1 MGLFN
6 FLSKFRNTSDP
17 AISDKIRPREEL
29 LEAVDFVAKL
39 SHPNIYYVSH
49 YRKKLM
55 PAVEHTLKYAD
66 ELIVQLPTP
75 ISIEADSWK
84 SNPFV
89 RKTFLDNSAFK
100 DFFSKNKAL
109 NNFFQKTNVNRC
121 CALLVMTRKER
132 KTLGVEI
139 DGEIVRRDVLQTSVD
154 FSDHQIVAPMASEEE
169 TRKELSLRVLE
180 LLASHSLE
188 DILSLISLKKDMEP
202 EKRILE
208 IKMNLTDSLVQ
219 SRKSQLPDQ
228 SDTPADTP
236 DDTPDDTHDTKDVIG
251 RIDKEITEVRVQL
264 DEPEDY
270 LNRVTDLLFHPEQ
283 FLKSEPIRMLV
294 NDMNIIVKGEHP
306 VDADDIRFTELKTS
320 TGLRKAV
327 VLVDF
332 IRF

>member
-6 FLSKFRNTSDP
+6 FLSKWRDHSNMARVDE
-17 AISDKIRPREEL
+17 IRPREEL
-29 LEAVDFVAKL
+29 LNAVDLVVKL

-55 PAVEHTLKYAD
+55 PAVEQTLKYAD
-66 ELIVQLPTP
+66 ELIVQLPPP
-75 ISIEADSWK
+75 IAIDANSWK
-84 SNPFV
+84 TSPFV

-100 DFFSKNKAL
+100 DFFSENKVL
-109 NNFFQKTNVNRC
+109 NDFFQKKNVSHC

-169 TRKELSLRVLE
+169 TRKELSLRVLS

-188 DILSLISLKKDMEP
+188 DILSLIALKKDMET

-208 IKMNLTDSLVQ
+208 IKMNLKDSLVQ
-219 SRKSQLPDQ
+219 SRKSLLPDQ
-228 SDTPADTP
+228 SDNKEGT
-236 DDTPDDTHDTKDVIG
+236 DDANDVLEK
-251 RIDKEITEVRVQL
+251 IDKEIAEVRVQL

-283 FLKSEPIRMLV
+283 FLKSEPVRMLV
-294 NDMNIIVKGEHP
+294 NDMNIIVKHEHP
-306 VDADDIRFTELKTS
+306 VDADEIRFTELKTS

-327 VLVDF
+327 VLVDY
-332 IRF
+332 RK